1 LRQDFDFFLKGKNV
15 LDFFSNLKLPK
26 LSKPMEKDLINS
38 SLHSL
43 CVQNAKS
50 ITEAA
55 QYLKMKYRLDI
66 EETVLKK
73 RLNDIMH
80 EEKAVA

>member
-1 LRQDFDFFLKGKNV
+1 
-15 LDFFSNLKLPK
+15 
-26 LSKPMEKDLINS
+26 MEKDLINS

-43 CVQNAKS
+43 CILNAKS

-66 EETVLKK
+66 EEIVLKK
-73 RLNDIMH
+73 RLNNIIS

>member
-1 LRQDFDFFLKGKNV
+1 
-15 LDFFSNLKLPK
+15 
-26 LSKPMEKDLINS
+26 MEKDLINS

-43 CVQNAKS
+43 CIQNAKS

>member
-1 LRQDFDFFLKGKNV
+1 
-15 LDFFSNLKLPK
+15 
-26 LSKPMEKDLINS
+26 MEKDLINS

-43 CVQNAKS
+43 CILNAKS
-50 ITEAA
+50 ISEAA
-55 QYLKMKYRLDI
+55 QYLKMRYRLDI

-73 RLNDIMH
+73 RLDNIIQ

>member
-1 LRQDFDFFLKGKNV
+1 
-15 LDFFSNLKLPK
+15 
-26 LSKPMEKDLINS
+26 MEKDLINS
-38 SLHSL
+38 FLHYL
-43 CVQNAKS
+43 CILNAKS

-66 EETVLKK
+66 EEIVLKK
-73 RLNDIMH
+73 RLNNIIS

>member
-1 LRQDFDFFLKGKNV
+1 MRDAPNVELRRQTARSSV
-15 LDFFSNLKLPK
+15 
-26 LSKPMEKDLINS
+26 EKDLINS

-43 CVQNAKS
+43 CILNAKS
-50 ITEAA
+50 ITEVA

-66 EETVLKK
+66 DETVLNK
-73 RLNDIMH
+73 RLNNILY

>member
-1 LRQDFDFFLKGKNV
+1 
-15 LDFFSNLKLPK
+15 
-26 LSKPMEKDLINS
+26 MEKDLINS

-43 CVQNAKS
+43 CIENDKS
-50 ITEAA
+50 ITEVA

-66 EETVLKK
+66 EEAVLMK
-73 RLNDIMH
+73 RLDTIMQ

>member
-1 LRQDFDFFLKGKNV
+1 LGKNI
-15 LDFFSNLKLPK
+15 LIFFSNLKELKLPK
-26 LSKPMEKDLINS
+26 IMEKDLINS
-38 SLHSL
+38 SLHAL
-43 CVQNAKS
+43 CIQNAKS

-66 EETVLKK
+66 EEIVLKK
-73 RLNDIMH
+73 RLNNIIS

>member
-1 LRQDFDFFLKGKNV
+1 
-15 LDFFSNLKLPK
+15 
-26 LSKPMEKDLINS
+26 MEKDLINS

-43 CVQNAKS
+43 CIQKAKS
-50 ITEAA
+50 ITEVA

-66 EETVLKK
+66 EEIVLKK
-73 RLNDIMH
+73 RLNNIIS

>member
-1 LRQDFDFFLKGKNV
+1 MGKHV
-15 LDFFSNLKLPK
+15 LFFFSNLKVLKQPK
-26 LSKPMEKDLINS
+26 IMEKDLINS

-43 CVQNAKS
+43 CILNAKS
-50 ITEAA
+50 ITEVA

-66 EETVLKK
+66 DETVLNK
-73 RLNDIMH
+73 RLNNILY

>member
-1 LRQDFDFFLKGKNV
+1 MDKHELI
-15 LDFFSNLKLPK
+15 FFSNLKELKQPK
-26 LSKPMEKDLINS
+26 IMEKDLINS

-43 CVQNAKS
+43 CIQKAKS
-50 ITEAA
+50 ITEVA

-66 EETVLKK
+66 EEIVLKK
-73 RLNDIMH
+73 RLNNIIS